1 MEIKEIN
8 THSQGQSQS
17 LSVNQTVDSYKRFT
31 ALYIIIISYFPLF
44 ISAPCNCFLLPF
56 LYQGLSTTAKRSLVL
71 IGDCDKFID
80 H

>member
-1 MEIKEIN
+1 
-8 THSQGQSQS
+8 
-17 LSVNQTVDSYKRFT
+17 
-31 ALYIIIISYFPLF
+31 
-44 ISAPCNCFLLPF
+44 